1 MISVDW
7 SNIVGQ
13 GSESMPALLGMFFTR
28 SDADEPSLDYPTE
41 VADHIILFGV
51 ILSFVERYE
60 CNYVD
65 ATTDKS
71 ILLRYALFV

>member
-1 MISVDW
+1 MISVSW

-13 GSESMPALLGMFFTR
+13 SNESMPALLVMFFTR
-28 SDADEPSLDYPTE
+28 SDADALDYPTE

>member
-41 VADHIILFGV
+41 VADHIIMFGV

-60 CNYVD
+60 GSHVD
-65 ATTDKS
+65 R
-71 ILLRYALFV
+71 RYYN